1 MKLIKLFSFWLGGWF
16 TYWAIGTA
24 AVSAIGGIVSSNN
37 NKKAAQSAANAAPYK
52 NVDLQQ
58 EQADAL
64 AGNAAAQGSI
74 EDLLSRANKFQQGQ
88 ATSLLEQSMPGYG
101 ALSQSL
107 TKRAQTMA
115 DNPYDVPPEVTKN
128 IERLAAERGI
138 STGVRG
144 QANDFSLLRDF
155 GVNALQYGQTNIQG
169 AQSITGLLASIAPK
183 VNPMSPLAFYVT
195 PQQNAATTTE
205 NNTNN
210 QAIAQAGANNVARV
224 QQQGNTDLWSNL
236 SQLAGAG
243 LAAYGNSQNKPNND
257 YVTPNNYPIGSS
269 RSIDSVSP
277 AGAH

>member
-1 MKLIKLFSFWLGGWF
+1 MKLKLFAFWTGGWF

-24 AVSAIGGIVSSNN
+24 AVAAIGGVVKSNN
-37 NKKAAQSAANAAPYK
+37 EKKAAQAAANAAPYK

-58 EQADAL
+58 EQQDAL
-64 AGNAAAQGSI
+64 LGNAASQSSI
-74 EDLLSRANKFQQGQ
+74 EDLLSRANTFQQGQ
-88 ATSLLEQSMPGYG
+88 ASSLAEQAMPGYG

-107 TKRAQTMA
+107 TQRAQTMA
-115 DNPYDVPPEVTKN
+115 DHPYDVPVEVTKN
-128 IERLAAERGI
+128 LERLAAERGI

-155 GVNALQYGQTNIQG
+155 GVNSLQYGQSNLQG
-169 AQSITGLLASIAPK
+169 AQSITSLLSSIAPK

-210 QAIAQAGANNVARV
+210 QAIAQAGANNLARV
-224 QQQGNTDLWSNL
+224 QTQANSDLWSNL

-243 LAAYGNSQNKPNND
+243 LAAYGSGKSNSTLDTK
-257 YVTPNNYPIGSS
+257 G
-269 RSIDSVSP
+269 VSP

>member
-1 MKLIKLFSFWLGGWF
+1 MILTEQIYCRRGLKLRDECFRRY
-16 TYWAIGTA
+16 TWAYIGSA
-24 AVSAIGGIVSSNN
+24 AVTVVGGAISSNQA
-37 NKKAAQSAANAAPYK
+37 KKRAGNVTPYE
-52 NVDLQQ
+52 NVNLQQ
-58 EQADAL
+58 EQKDAIT
-64 AGNAAAQGSI
+64 GNLGAQGSI
-74 EDLLSRANKFQQGQ
+74 EDLLTRANTFQQGQ
-88 ATSLLEQSMPGYG
+88 ASTLAEQAMPGYG

-107 TKRAQTMA
+107 TARAQNMA
-115 DNPYDVPPEVTKN
+115 DHPFDVPQEVTKN

-155 GVNALQYGQTNIQG
+155 GVNSLQYGQANLQG

-210 QAIAQAGANNVARV
+210 QAIAQGRVNAQNAAAN
-224 QQQGNTDLWSNL
+224 QGSTDLWANL
-236 SQLAGAG
+236 STLAGAG
-243 LAAYGNSQNKPNND
+243 LGAYSNRNT
-257 YVTPNNYPIGSS
+257 TPRNQMPIGSNA
-269 RSIDSVSP
+269 SIDGVSP

>member
-1 MKLIKLFSFWLGGWF
+1 MSWV
-16 TYWAIGTA
+16 AIGSA
-24 AVSAIGGIVSSNN
+24 AVTVVGGMVSSNQA
-37 NKKAAQSAANAAPYK
+37 KKRAAGSAVPYE

-58 EQADAL
+58 QQKDAL
-64 AGNAAAQGSI
+64 AGNAAAQSSI
-74 EDLLSRANKFQQGQ
+74 EDLLGRANTFQQGQ
-88 ATSLLEQSMPGYG
+88 ASTLAEQAMPGYG

-107 TKRAQTMA
+107 TARAQNMA
-115 DNPYDVPPEVTKN
+115 DHPFDVPQEVTKN

-155 GVNALQYGQTNIQG
+155 GVNSLQYGQANLQG

-210 QAIAQAGANNVARV
+210 QAIAQGRVNAQNAAAN
-224 QQQGNTDLWSNL
+224 QGSTDLWANL
-236 SQLAGAG
+236 STLAGAG
-243 LAAYGNSQNKPNND
+243 LGAYTNSKKAGSGGSAPTGTDINNAF
-257 YVTPNNYPIGSS
+257 YGT
-269 RSIDSVSP
+269 
-277 AGAH
+277 A